1 MYSNEDQSTQ
11 STATWLRR
19 ASWDKETESSSTL
32 PEPTRPAAMAEAK
45 DYSDLEVVSVIPASY
60 DGARDKMAV
69 IVDTSEK
76 SPAGTQQTDG
86 VNTGVSMLS
95 PSLAD
100 PVPAYPASIRSSTG
114 LTGAAMTKGGDY
126 AEWEQRNA
134 QSVRAGQKRFFGMNS
149 RSLSFLAI
157 AAIAFILILLATV
170 LGITLTMKLNAHNSA
185 SSAQSASASGG
196 SGANKMGILSSSRLG
211 AMNWTDTLGTS
222 RTAVFYQDSY
232 NAIMVSIMDSVSNEW
247 TQSNVTQSV
256 MNSTG
261 ASKVDVM
268 TGTPFA
274 AVTNRYQISLYY
286 FTSANDVAEA
296 YSSDIVSG
304 TWQAGSLES
313 SLSTQAL
320 LGSSLTAYWQVCTNC
335 TGSLCVSYQDTT
347 GRVQLANLTNN
358 AWQFS
363 GPVNPSGVTVV
374 NGTGLSLQPFTEANV
389 TSAVGT
395 DPQGLKMFAFEEAG
409 LLDFEIGLA
418 TNHTW
423 KEKVASK
430 LQTGPSWFVFTM
442 NKADPLPPSRHCVS
456 EHAGRGPEPRAG
468 RHHLRRARPDQLP
481 RQLPD
486 ADGRHHVLRLQRHQ
500 VDDGAAEPQGRRL
513 GHGQLQRRRDGAEHA
528 GLRAHQRKHLRVR
541 GGQHESPELEQVD
554 DGLHFCMTAGRSS
567 GRTTAKIDEKR
578 TKKRN
583 PRTVLLAELSD

>member
-1 MYSNEDQSTQ
+1 MDGIELREQHKMSTGPQGETNAQTSTMYNDAQDQSTQ
-11 STATWLRR
+11 STAAWLRR
-19 ASWDKETESSSTL
+19 ASWDKETESSTL
-32 PEPTRPAAMAEAK
+32 PPTNPAVMIEAK

-76 SPAGTQQTDG
+76 SPASDG

-134 QSVRAGQKRFFGMNS
+134 QSIKAQKKFFGMNS

-170 LGITLTMKLNAHNSA
+170 LGITLTMKLNAQHSV
-185 SSAQSASASGG
+185 SSADSASASAT
-196 SGANKMGILSSSRLG
+196 STKMGILSNTRLG

-222 RTAVFYQDSY
+222 RTAVFYQDTY

-247 TQSNVTQSV
+247 SQSNVTQAI

-313 SLSTQAL
+313 SLSTQAMI
-320 LGSSLTAYWQVCTNC
+320 GSSLTAYWQVCTNC

-347 GRVQLANLTNN
+347 GQIQLANLTNAN
-358 AWQFS
+358 WQFS
-363 GPVNPSGVTVV
+363 GPVNPTGVTVL
-374 NGTGLSLQPFTEANV
+374 NGTGLSMQPFTQVNM
-389 TSAVGT
+389 SSSIGM
-395 DPQGLKMFAFEEAG
+395 DPQAMKMFAFEEAG

-430 LQTGPSWFVFTM
+430 ST
-442 NKADPLPPSRHCVS
+442 DRLPQQRQSRSISLTRLAFSRHCIS
-456 EHAGRGPEPRAG
+456 EY
-468 RHHLRRARPDQLP
+468 
-481 RQLPD
+481 
-486 ADGRHHVLRLQRHQ
+486 V
-500 VDDGAAEPQGRRL
+500 
-513 GHGQLQRRRDGAEHA
+513 GH
-528 GLRAHQRKHLRVR
+528 
-541 GGQHESPELEQVD
+541 
-554 DGLHFCMTAGRSS
+554 
-567 GRTTAKIDEKR
+567 
-578 TKKRN
+578 
-583 PRTVLLAELSD
+583 